1 MRSANPYS
9 VIEFFDHGV
18 GSAGHEASGCEFSSG
33 VDLGGIC
40 PKLYIEHVTCDPE
53 MIPASP

>member
-1 MRSANPYS
+1 MRSAEPCS
-9 VIEFFDHGV
+9 VIVFFDHGA
-18 GSAGHEASGCEFSSG
+18 GSAGHEASECVFGSD
-33 VDLGGIC
+33 VDLDGIC